1 MTDPNCFKLSG
12 NLCEVKSIH
21 HIITIN
27 FHQNSMKRRVVITG
41 MGIYSC
47 IGTSLNE
54 VRDSL
59 YKGKSGII
67 FLPER
72 KDYGYRS
79 GLTGWV
85 KNPDLKPLLS
95 RRERISM
102 GQESEFAY
110 VATMEAL
117 HNAKIDLDFFKQNE
131 VGILYG
137 NDSVSESVI
146 LTNDK
151 IREKK
156 DTTLVGSGAVF
167 RTMNSTVTMNLSTL
181 FQLRGINISIS
192 AACASGSHAVGLGYL
207 LIQNGMQEMV
217 ICGGA
222 QEINTYSMGSFD
234 GLGVF
239 SMREQEPEKASRP
252 FDAHRDGLVPS
263 GGAATLV
270 LESYESAKKR
280 GATILAEVAGYG
292 FSSNG
297 GHISTPNVEGPAGAM
312 QRALANAGL
321 AANEIDY
328 INAHATSTPLG
339 DANEAKAIHQIFGGR
354 IPVSST
360 KSMTGH
366 ECWMAG
372 ASEIIYSVL
381 MMQHDFIAP
390 NINIDALDSDS
401 AKLNIITETQ
411 QQVVNSFLSNSFG
424 FGGTN
429 SALVV
434 KKA

>member
-1 MTDPNCFKLSG
+1 
-12 NLCEVKSIH
+12 
-21 HIITIN
+21 
-27 FHQNSMKRRVVITG
+27 MKNRVVITG

-47 IGTSLNE
+47 IGTSLQE
-54 VRDSL
+54 VQASL
-59 YKGKSGII
+59 YEGRSGII
-67 FLPER
+67 YDAER
-72 KDYGYRS
+72 KKYGYRS
-79 GLTGWV
+79 ALTGAV
-85 KNPDLKPLLS
+85 PAPQLKELLG

-102 GQESEFAY
+102 GEESEYAY
-110 VATMEAL
+110 MATLEAM
-117 HNAKIDLDFFKQNE
+117 ATARIDADYLKTHE

-137 NDSVSESVI
+137 NDSVAESVI
-146 LTNDK
+146 LTNDR
-151 IREKK
+151 IREKQ

-181 FQLRGINISIS
+181 FALRGVNMTIS

-207 LIQNGMQEMV
+207 LLQSGMQEM
-217 ICGGA
+217 ILCGGA
-222 QEINTYSMGSFD
+222 QETNKYSMGSFD

-239 SMREQEPEKASRP
+239 SMREDTPEQASRP
-252 FDAHRDGLVPS
+252 FDASRDGLVPS

-270 LESYESAKKR
+270 LETYESAQRR
-280 GATILAEVAGYG
+280 GAPILAEVVGYG

-297 GHISTPNVEGPAGAM
+297 GHISTPNVEGPAQAM
-312 QRALANAGL
+312 ARALENASMQ
-321 AANEIDY
+321 ASQIDY
-328 INAHATSTPLG
+328 INAHATSTPIG
-339 DANEAKAIHQIFGGR
+339 DANEAKAIHQIFGSQT
-354 IPVSST
+354 PVSST

-390 NINIDALDSDS
+390 NINIERLDEDS
-401 AKLNIITETQ
+401 QKLNIITHTQ
-411 QQVVNSFLSNSFG
+411 ERPIRAFLSNSFG

-434 KKA
+434 KSVLSEK